1 MIEKLMFNASHGD
14 GFKKTQELIDTVNRL
29 EDAMNDLEAVVHEGP
44 NDFMSD
50 LDDEDDEFTCACDDD
65 DDRPWKETD
74 PFVERLHHLSTSQLE
89 HLLEEAEWILDGRHR
104 QGQEY
109 VCPECRAKA
118 EAEGDDGYCEQCND
132 YHDAPDDDDETVTK
146 KVQDVVDDVRRERKE
161 SAQRLED
168 CLRDIKEGRD
178 TSKKGSD
185 LKSVDTS
192 DGLFS
197 QFAAYV
203 TKHPD
208 QRFFQAVRNFS
219 GYNFILGSMAL
230 DADDYS
236 QLEDTFNL
244 KTKGPKKGGA

>member
-1 MIEKLMFNASHGD
+1 MIKPLKWNEDATDTTHANAIHTKVS
-14 GFKKTQELIDTVNRL
+14 ELIDAV
-29 EDAMNDLEAVVHEGP
+29 NDLEAVVYEGP
-44 NDFMSD
+44 DDFIED
-50 LDDEDDEFTCACDDD
+50 LDDEDDYPAA
-65 DDRPWKETD
+65 RSWVETE
-74 PFVERLHHLSTSQLE
+74 PFIERLHHLSTSQLE
-89 HLLEEAEWILDGRHR
+89 HLLEEAEWILEGRHR

-109 VCPECRAKA
+109 VCPKCQAKA
-118 EAEGDDGYCEQCND
+118 DEERDDGYCEQCND
-132 YHDAPDDDDETVTK
+132 YHVAPDDDDETVTK

-208 QRFFQAVRNFS
+208 QRFFQAIRNFS
-219 GYNFILGSMAL
+219 GYNFILGSMAK

-236 QLEDTFNL
+236 QLEDTSNL
-244 KTKGPKKGGA
+244 KTKGPKKGS